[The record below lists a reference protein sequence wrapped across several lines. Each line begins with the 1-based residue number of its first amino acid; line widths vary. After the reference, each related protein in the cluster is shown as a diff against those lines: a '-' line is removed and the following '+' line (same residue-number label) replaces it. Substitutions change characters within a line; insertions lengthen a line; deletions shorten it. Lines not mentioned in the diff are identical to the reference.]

1 MLYLSE
7 PTKKR
12 LVVLSRLLQQEIE
25 KKDTL
30 SGENAAN
37 LCISSKRISELTGWT
52 DATIRRD
59 ISLLGIKC
67 GASKGYNAR
76 VLLATIKTF
85 LTPES
90 CKESRKC
97 CIVGL
102 DSFGVALLN
111 YKGFTESGFTV
122 VAGFDE
128 NVNRVELL
136 NANFPL
142 YPASRLE
149 QVIQKEAISY
159 GVLAVPDSKANS
171 YAQRLCKAGIT
182 GIVNCTGAVITVSE
196 GVAIENA
203 SVTGALQNL
212 VAKRVGQSSC
222 PIHKN

>member
-1 MLYLSE
+1 MSSLSE

-12 LVVLSRLLQQEIE
+12 LVVLYRLLQQKIE
-25 KKDTL
+25 EKRT
-30 SGENAAN
+30 STNESEGN
-37 LCISSKRISELTGWT
+37 LCITSKCISELTGWT

-67 GASKGYNAR
+67 GAAKGYNASL
-76 VLLATIKTF
+76 LLATIRTF
-85 LTPES
+85 LSPES
-90 CKESRKC
+90 CKDDRKC

-102 DSFGVALLN
+102 ESFGAALLN
-111 YKGFTESGFTV
+111 YTGFTNSDFTV

-142 YPASRLE
+142 YPASKLE
-149 QVIQKEAISY
+149 QVIQREKISY
-159 GVLAVPDSKANS
+159 GILAVPDGKANN

-182 GIVNCTGAVITVSE
+182 GIVNCTGAVLTVSE

-203 SVTGALQNL
+203 SVIGALQNL
-212 VAKRVGQSSC
+212 VAMRKENSS
-222 PIHKN
+222 IHKN